1 MTQKDG
7 VYFADR
13 DYSVL
18 LHPPESYPDGICYH
32 HYVDIVAGPFHGTID
47 ATSFV
52 KVQALDQFRKE
63 LVALYENLTGE
74 AHLKNVYENFK
85 LELRGDGRG
94 HVVVHVDAVAGPSM
108 DTRLTFNFTIDQ
120 TQLPPAITSLSKFRS
135 S

>member
-85 LELRGDGRG
+85 LELI
-94 HVVVHVDAVAGPSM
+94 P
-108 DTRLTFNFTIDQ
+108 RLTDQYLCAQSRNPIDMILQ
-120 TQLPPAITSLSKFRS
+120 G
-135 S
+135 